1 METTVV
7 PRLRNIVTR
16 GIAELSSLARAG
28 LPPRTGLRVLM
39 YHSVGSRAVGDQLG
53 LYGIAPALFAEHMN
67 ALATATGIK
76 TVVLADGFA
85 TGAETR
91 VAVTFDDGYR
101 DNLHVAAP
109 LLQQHRIP
117 FTVFVCTG
125 FMRDPSGNFLT
136 PAELRELASLPGVT
150 IGSHGATHAPLTGL
164 DDHAL
169 RNELVSSKA
178 TLEDATG
185 RAVNAI
191 SYPHGAVNRRVR
203 DAAAAAGYTTGAC
216 SRFDINDAKRDPL
229 LLCRTDIHASD
240 DARIF
245 RQKLHGDWD
254 WYKWRNRDP
263 AQ

>member
-1 METTVV
+1 M

-16 GIAELSSLARAG
+16 GIAELNALAHAG
-28 LPPRTGLRVLM
+28 RPPRTGLRVLM

-53 LYGIAPALFAEHMN
+53 LYGIAPALFAEHMS
-67 ALATATGIK
+67 ALAAATGIK
-76 TVVLADGFA
+76 IVPLADGFA
-85 TGAETR
+85 AGADCR

-125 FMRDPSGNFLT
+125 FMRAHSENFLT
-136 PAELRELASLPGVT
+136 PAELRELASLPGVM

-164 DDHAL
+164 DNQAL
-169 RNELVSSKA
+169 HDELASSKA
-178 TLEDATG
+178 ALEDATG

-191 SYPHGAVNRRVR
+191 SYPHGAVDRRVR

-216 SRFDINDAKRDPL
+216 SRFDINGVARDPL
-229 LLCRTDIHASD
+229 LLCRTDIHAGDSV
-240 DARIF
+240 RIF

-254 WYKWRNRDP
+254 WYKWRTRDP